1 MPDRPSSYRQDVEAL
16 RGISILAVL
25 LYHLFPKA
33 LPSGYLGVDLFLVVS
48 GFLMASIYGE
58 VDGRSLGDFL
68 RRRAW
73 RLLPAYAV
81 IVILTL
87 AAAGLVLFPYEFA
100 VMKQSAVYA
109 ALLVP
114 NVGFWLGDTYFQASQ
129 IRPLL
134 HLWSLGLEIQF
145 YLLFPLLALAWR
157 RARWMVPAAVVI
169 SLAACLIMVEVSP
182 TTAFFL
188 LPFRLWEF
196 GLGFLAAKVLASRR
210 LRPWIDRIPWAGCVG
225 LLGVCALMAAPDLSQ
240 NHPGWIALVT
250 CSAAVVFLAV
260 GAPAAIMRSLPGR
273 SLARLGRY
281 SYALYLVHYPVI
293 CLMFYRPFE
302 GWRGA
307 AGSPFEIAL
316 ALVVIVVLT
325 LALHHL
331 VEQPARRGLPARRI
345 AGAALVGVGF
355 LAAAAFAEPAWRDA
369 RFTPEEAHVLAGAG
383 DRPGERCDLIGVIP
397 PVNRSCALAE
407 PRPGRPTILLI
418 GDSHADSVREGL
430 RRAAERA
437 GFGLRIMTA
446 RCVVGRGSCD
456 VAGLMQEA
464 RATGAAVLVFAG
476 LPSRFEP
483 EAVAAL
489 VRAAG
494 REGVT
499 PVMIDPIPVHDLN
512 VVTTLY
518 REARGAPTAHRDTA
532 AAYRARNRAQ
542 LATAE
547 RLERDGLIRIDTGG
561 LLCPRVC
568 DLGAADG
575 TPWYF
580 DANHLTL
587 SGAARLEPAFD
598 ALLTRLSGPVPADE
612 SPTPRA

>member
-1 MPDRPSSYRQDVEAL
+1 VSDRLSTYRQDVEAL

-25 LYHLFPKA
+25 LYHLFPAA

-58 VDGRSLGDFL
+58 VDRASLGDFL

-81 IVILTL
+81 IVVLTL

-100 VMKQSAVYA
+100 AMKQSALYA
-109 ALLVP
+109 ALLIP
-114 NVGFWLGDTYFQASQ
+114 NVGFWLGDTYFQASE

-157 RARWMVPAAVVI
+157 RARWMVPAVVVI
-169 SLAACLIMVEVSP
+169 SLVACLIMVEVSP
-182 TTAFFL
+182 RTAFFL

-210 LRPWIDRIPWAGCVG
+210 LRPWIDRIPWAGCLG
-225 LLGVCALMAAPDLSQ
+225 LLGVCLLMAAPDLSQ

-250 CSAAVVFLAV
+250 CGAAVVFLAV
-260 GAPAAIMRSLPGR
+260 GAPAAVMQSLPGR
-273 SLARLGRY
+273 GLARLGRY

-307 AGSPFEIAL
+307 AGGPLEIAL
-316 ALVVIVVLT
+316 ALGVIALLT
-325 LALHHL
+325 LALHHV
-331 VEQPARRGLPARRI
+331 VEQPGRRGLPIRRL
-345 AGAALVGVGF
+345 AGPVLVGAGF
-355 LAAAAFAEPAWRDA
+355 LAVAAFAEPAYRHV
-369 RFTPEEAHVLAGAG
+369 RFTAEEVHILAGAG

-397 PVNRSCALAE
+397 PVHRSCVLADA
-407 PRPGRPTILLI
+407 RTGRPTILLI

-430 RRAAERA
+430 RRAAQRA

-446 RCVVGRGSCD
+446 RCVVGRDACD
-456 VAGLMQEA
+456 VDGLMREA
-464 RATGAAVLVFAG
+464 RATRAGVLVFAG

-483 EAVAAL
+483 EAVADL
-489 VRAAG
+489 VRTAG
-494 REGVT
+494 REAMT
-499 PVMIDPIPVHDLN
+499 PVMIDPIPVHDRN
-512 VVTTLY
+512 VVTALY
-518 REARGAPTAHRDTA
+518 REARGGPPARRDTA
-532 AAYRARNRAQ
+532 ADYRTRNRVP
-542 LATAE
+542 LAAAE
-547 RLERDGLIRIDTGG
+547 RLERDGLIRIDTGR
-561 LLCPRVC
+561 LLCPEVC

-580 DANHLTL
+580 DASHLTL

-598 ALLTRLSGPVPADE
+598 ALLARLSVSGADE
-612 SPTPRA
+612 GPTVRP

>member
-1 MPDRPSSYRQDVEAL
+1 MSDRPSSYRQDVEAL

-48 GFLMASIYGE
+48 GFLMASIYGD
-58 VDGRSLGDFL
+58 VDGRSIGDFL

-81 IVILTL
+81 VMVATL

-100 VMKQSAVYA
+100 AMKHSAVYS
-109 ALLVP
+109 ALLIP
-114 NVGFWLGDTYFQASQ
+114 NIGFWLGDTYFQASQ

-157 RARWMVPAAVVI
+157 RARWLIPAMVLL
-169 SLAACLIMVEVSP
+169 SLAACLIMVELSP
-182 TTAFFL
+182 RTAFFL

-210 LRPWIDRIPWAGCVG
+210 LRPWIDRVPWAGCVG
-225 LLGVCALMAAPDLSQ
+225 LLGVCVLMAAPDLSQ

-250 CSAAVVFLAV
+250 CGAAVVFLAV
-260 GAPAAIMRSLPGR
+260 GAPTAVMRSLPGR
-273 SLARLGRY
+273 SLAGLGRY

-307 AGSPFEIAL
+307 AGSPLEIAL
-316 ALVVIVVLT
+316 ALIVIAILT
-325 LALHHL
+325 VALHHF
-331 VEQPARRGLPARRI
+331 VEQPARRGMPARRL
-345 AGAALVGVGF
+345 AGAALVGIGF
-355 LAAAAFAEPAWRDA
+355 LTVAAFAEPAWHRV

-397 PVNRSCALAE
+397 PMHRSCTLAE
-407 PRPGRPTILLI
+407 PRDGRATLLLI

-430 RRAAERA
+430 RRAAEKA

-446 RCVVGRGSCD
+446 HCVVGRDSCD
-456 VAGLMQEA
+456 VAGLIDEA
-464 RATGAAVLVFAG
+464 RANRATVLVFAG

-483 EAVAAL
+483 EAVTGLVHAA
-489 VRAAG
+489 R
-494 REGVT
+494 REGMT

-512 VVTTLY
+512 VVTALY
-518 REARGAPTAHRDTA
+518 REARGGPAAPRQTVD
-532 AAYRARNRAQ
+532 AYRERNRAE
-542 LATAE
+542 LEVAE

-568 DLGAADG
+568 DFGAADG

-598 ALLTRLSGPVPADE
+598 ALLARLSDQPGA
-612 SPTPRA
+612 SPPPN

>member
-1 MPDRPSSYRQDVEAL
+1 VPDRLSTYRQDVEAL

-25 LYHLFPKA
+25 LYHLFPA
-33 LPSGYLGVDLFLVVS
+33 TLPSGYLGVDLFLVVS
-48 GFLMASIYGE
+48 GFLMASLYGE
-58 VDGRSLGDFL
+58 VDGRSLGEFL

-81 IVILTL
+81 IVVFTL

-109 ALLVP
+109 ALLMP
-114 NVGFWLGDTYFQASQ
+114 NVGFWLGDTYFQANQ

-157 RARWMVPAAVVI
+157 RVRWMVPVVVVI
-169 SLAACLIMVEVSP
+169 SLAACLVMVEVSP

-225 LLGVCALMAAPDLSQ
+225 LLGVCVLMAAPDLSQ

-250 CSAAVVFLAV
+250 CGAAVVFLAV
-260 GAPAAIMRSLPGR
+260 GAPAAVMRSLPGR
-273 SLARLGRY
+273 GLARLGRY

-293 CLMFYRPFE
+293 CLLFYRPFE

-307 AGSPFEIAL
+307 AGGPFEIGLAL
-316 ALVVIVVLT
+316 AMIAVLT
-325 LALHHL
+325 LALHHF
-331 VEQPARRGLPARRI
+331 VEQPARRGLPVRRLI
-345 AGAALVGVGF
+345 GAALVGVGF
-355 LAAAAFAEPAWRDA
+355 LTAAAFAEPAWRHV
-369 RFTPEEAHVLAGAG
+369 RFTAEEAHVLAGAG

-397 PVNRSCALAE
+397 PVHRSCAMAE
-407 PRPGRPTILLI
+407 PLAGRPTILLI

-430 RRAAERA
+430 RRAALRA

-446 RCVVGRGSCD
+446 RCVVGRDSCD
-456 VAGLMQEA
+456 VAGLMREA
-464 RATGAAVLVFAG
+464 RATDAGVLVFAG

-483 EAVAAL
+483 DAVAAL
-489 VRAAG
+489 VRTAG
-494 REGVT
+494 RENIT

-512 VVTTLY
+512 VVTALY
-518 REARGAPTAHRDTA
+518 WEARGAPAARRDTA

-542 LATAE
+542 LAAAE
-547 RLERDGLIRIDTGG
+547 RLEEDGLIRIDTGA

-568 DLGAADG
+568 DLGAVDG

-598 ALLTRLSGPVPADE
+598 ALLARLAGSDRADE
-612 SPTPRA
+612 SSPPPA